1 MATAADN
8 LAAARQWLGV
18 PYKFGGESRQGID
31 CSGLTQ
37 LSAAAIGIDIPRTSE
52 AQWAALIPV
61 RFPIP
66 GDLVFFDVPSD
77 TQAQPAHVGI
87 VTQAPGQML
96 NAPYTGTVVR
106 YDPIEG
112 PGRTVMGYGLIPG
125 LSAPPAPPQEEVPV
139 PILVEFS
146 GSFWVVSADLTTR
159 VKVATTA
166 DGSAID
172 ALGYK
177 VVTLSAAQM
186 AAIPVVG

>member
-1 MATAADN
+1 MPTAADY
-8 LAAARQWLGV
+8 LAAARRYLGV
-18 PYKFGGESRQGID
+18 PYLFGGVSAAGLD
-31 CSGLTQ
+31 CSGLTM
-37 LSAAAIGIDIPRTSE
+37 LAARDIGISIPRTSE
-52 AQWAALIPV
+52 AQWATLSAILKPE
-61 RFPIP
+61 PAC
-66 GDLVFFDVPSD
+66 LVFFDVPSD

-125 LSAPPAPPQEEVPV
+125 LSAPPAPPHEELPV